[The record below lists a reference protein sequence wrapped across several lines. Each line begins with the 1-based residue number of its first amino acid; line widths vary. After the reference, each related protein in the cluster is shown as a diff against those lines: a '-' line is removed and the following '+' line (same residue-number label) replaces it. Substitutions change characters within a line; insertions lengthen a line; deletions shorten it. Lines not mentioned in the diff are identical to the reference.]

1 MRLVVVWNRVP
12 VWIMAVVAMITAAT
26 ATATTTV
33 ESSTA
38 ELGKK
43 VLEWIHQSK
52 GGHVHP
58 DQEFRVD
65 PETGVT
71 GLFAT
76 DMIPKGTVL
85 CQVPWELILQSDDP
99 NEEGQMCC
107 GTVKAVAREMRKGNQ
122 SFYAPYVNY
131 LNAQPHDDVPSA
143 WSPEGQKLLREL
155 VGGHIEKPLIPPT
168 EPTEWLSYDWFTR
181 CRGSRA
187 DALATKAALLVLQRS
202 DDAIL
207 IPGTYWHFCDEPFF
221 LR

>member
-1 MRLVVVWNRVP
+1 MRLVVTWNRVP
-12 VWIMAVVAMITAAT
+12 VWILAVVAAAT
-26 ATATTTV
+26 ATAA

-85 CQVPWELILQSDDP
+85 CQVPWELIIKSDNP
-99 NEEGQMCC
+99 KEEGQMCC
-107 GTVKAVAREMRKGNQ
+107 GTVKAVAREMKKGNQ
-122 SFYAPYVNY
+122 SFYGPYMNY

-143 WSPEGQKLLREL
+143 WTPDGQKLLREL
-155 VGGHIEKPLIPPT
+155 VGGNVKKPEIPPT
-168 EPTEWLSYDWFTR
+168 EPTEWLSYDWYKR

-187 DALATKAALLVLQRS
+187 DALAAKAALMVLQRS

-207 IPGTYWHFCDEPFF
+207 IPGM
-221 LR
+221 